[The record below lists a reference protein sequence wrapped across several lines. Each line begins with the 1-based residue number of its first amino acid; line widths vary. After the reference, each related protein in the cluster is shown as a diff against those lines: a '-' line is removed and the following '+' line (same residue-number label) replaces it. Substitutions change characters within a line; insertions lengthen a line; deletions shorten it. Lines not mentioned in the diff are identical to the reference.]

1 MPDDDYRKTE
11 ERMKD
16 VIEATRRE
24 FASIRTGRANPALL
38 DRVSVE
44 AYGDIYPIN
53 QVASISVP
61 EPRLLVIQPWDR
73 TLVPSIER
81 AILKSDLALTPMSDG
96 SIIRIPIP
104 ALTEDRRRELVKMA
118 KKIAEDMRV
127 RIRNIRRE
135 AIDILREQE
144 KNKEITEDDLRHGQ
158 EDIQKLT
165 DRFIAEI
172 DSLLEAKEAEITE
185 F

>member
-53 QVASISVP
+53 QVASISG
-61 EPRLLVIQPWDR
+61 
-73 TLVPSIER
+73 
-81 AILKSDLALTPMSDG
+81 A
-96 SIIRIPIP
+96 
-104 ALTEDRRRELVKMA
+104 
-118 KKIAEDMRV
+118 
-127 RIRNIRRE
+127 
-135 AIDILREQE
+135 
-144 KNKEITEDDLRHGQ
+144 
-158 EDIQKLT
+158 
-165 DRFIAEI
+165 
-172 DSLLEAKEAEITE
+172 
-185 F
+185 